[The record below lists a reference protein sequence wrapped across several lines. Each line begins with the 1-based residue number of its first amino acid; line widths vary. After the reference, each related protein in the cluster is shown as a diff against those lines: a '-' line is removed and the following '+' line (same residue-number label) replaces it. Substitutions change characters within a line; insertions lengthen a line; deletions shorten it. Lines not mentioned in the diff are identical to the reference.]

1 MIKGMKE
8 KNMSIRETI
17 NIYIQTMQV
26 LDETTED
33 YLYIYDII
41 NKRAYFTGKICRKYG
56 LPDRGTEGFPLN
68 VWEDI
73 VYHKD
78 LELLRKSLR
87 EIEEGVSENH
97 NLEYRLVDSEGNKVW
112 IRCKGTVQKNRDGIV
127 QILIGSISELA
138 MRRKVDKLTGL
149 WNCDK
154 FTEDMGKYLKESDG
168 YLMIL
173 GLDDLKPMNIK
184 NGRTF
189 GNYILKI
196 TANVLEEQ
204 TESGWKLYRL
214 SGDCFAVVF
223 PECEEKSIV
232 EFYGKV
238 RNCLKGRCTVS
249 AGAAFYGKK
258 SDMDGGM
265 IYLYAEDALD
275 RAKREGKNKLVFFS
289 SEDYQKNLNK
299 IQFIDEIK

>member
-17 NIYIQTMQV
+17 NIYIQTVQV

-127 QILIGSISELA
+127 QILIN
-138 MRRKVDKLTGL
+138 RKHFGTG
-149 WNCDK
+149 N
-154 FTEDMGKYLKESDG
+154 
-168 YLMIL
+168 
-173 GLDDLKPMNIK
+173 
-184 NGRTF
+184 
-189 GNYILKI
+189 
-196 TANVLEEQ
+196 
-204 TESGWKLYRL
+204 
-214 SGDCFAVVF
+214 
-223 PECEEKSIV
+223 
-232 EFYGKV
+232 
-238 RNCLKGRCTVS
+238 
-249 AGAAFYGKK
+249 AA
-258 SDMDGGM
+258 
-265 IYLYAEDALD
+265 
-275 RAKREGKNKLVFFS
+275 
-289 SEDYQKNLNK
+289 
-299 IQFIDEIK
+299 